1 MTRRSFRDKD
11 DLSVF
16 ISLITSI
23 AIVIGTIAGMWVWSL
38 VSKNLVRVSIES
50 VADIP

>member
-1 MTRRSFRDKD
+1 MIPRSLRDKD

-16 ISLITSI
+16 ISLLTSI
-23 AIVIGTIAGMWVWSL
+23 AIVVGTIAGMCVWSL
-38 VSKNLVRVSIES
+38 VSKNLVTVSIEK